1 MPPLLV
7 RNYDF
12 HETETHAFIDVP
24 WPAPISAKA
33 ADIYA
38 NDVYVKVHAAPYFFE
53 LDLAHAVDDTASA
66 ATIANSIVSFALVK
80 KEPVSWGTAKYDAPS
95 AADVRQRRQDAEARY
110 LARQEEE
117 RKQRESEKWARH
129 RFLVKQ
135 QMEVE
140 RQDRER
146 VEGLKRQEKE
156 EAENSI
162 YEWAEETRHAA
173 RAPDHGDASTAPPS
187 TTDANTTAAA
197 PVEPAA
203 LSTTTTANDAEDDA
217 ESSDDDDPEIQAL
230 KAKYRAVQQR
240 QAQPVSILVPDADK
254 RPPPRPR
261 GELTVTFTPRQLPT
275 AARESHDAKWVA
287 EMEEAR
293 RRRGPRQ
300 DEADALEAKARD
312 LQRAGQTVAA
322 VDAFSAS
329 LAIAPGRHRYLFI
342 TTCLIGRS
350 ECYEQLAW
358 HRHVVDDVDAAV
370 ALLDDM
376 EKTHG
381 LENVYADVRAELA
394 ERRRVAMAAIDHELQ
409 AEREKLTM
417 GGADRLKPREEGSDR
432 QGTAE
437 GGRGADRVEE
447 EQVLD
452 TAATA
457 ADEVGDVPVALSS

>member
-38 NDVYVKVHAAPYFFE
+38 NDVYVKVHVAPYFFE
-53 LDLAHAVDDTASA
+53 LDLAHAVDDAASA

-80 KEPVSWGTAKYDAPS
+80 KEPATWSTPKYDAPS

-117 RKQRESEKWARH
+117 RKQRESDKWARH

-146 VEGLKRQEKE
+146 VQGLKRQEKE

-162 YEWAEETRHAA
+162 YEWAEETRHPASAPGRDDKYTMPRPGADGEASPAA
-173 RAPDHGDASTAPPS
+173 PSRPAPISTAS
-187 TTDANTTAAA
+187 
-197 PVEPAA
+197 
-203 LSTTTTANDAEDDA
+203 SGAEDDT

-254 RPPPRPR
+254 RPPPRQR

-329 LAIAPGRHRYLFI
+329 LAIAPGRHR
-342 TTCLIGRS
+342 CLIGRS
-350 ECYEQLAW
+350 ECYAQLAW

-381 LENVYADVRAELA
+381 LENVYADVRKELT
-394 ERRRVAMAAIDHELQ
+394 ERRRVAKAAIDLEQQ
-409 AEREKLTM
+409 AEREK
-417 GGADRLKPREEGSDR
+417 ASDRLRQREEGGKFTDS
-432 QGTAE
+432 
-437 GGRGADRVEE
+437 GRGAGLMEE
-447 EQVLD
+447 GAVD
-452 TAATA
+452 TAAA
-457 ADEVGDVPVALSS
+457 AAGDVGDVPVALPS

>member
-1 MPPLLV
+1 MPPLLM

-12 HETETHAFIDVP
+12 HETDTHAFID
-24 WPAPISAKA
+24 A

-38 NDVYVKVHAAPYFFE
+38 NDVYVKAHAALYFFE

-66 ATIANSIVSFALVK
+66 AAIANSIVSFALVK
-80 KEPVSWGTAKYDAPS
+80 KEPATWGTAKYDPPS
-95 AADVRQRRQDAEARY
+95 AADVRQRRQDAETRY

-129 RFLVKQ
+129 RFLVRQ

-162 YEWAEETRHAA
+162 YEWAEETRHPA
-173 RAPDHGDASTAPPS
+173 RAPDHGDVYSAPTS
-187 TTDANTTAAA
+187 TTDADTAAA
-197 PVEPAA
+197 ASASSAA
-203 LSTTTTANDAEDDA
+203 LSTSNNNDVEDDA

-240 QAQPVSILVPDADK
+240 QAQPVRVLVPDADK

-275 AARESHDAKWVA
+275 AAREAHDAKWVA

-293 RRRGPRQ
+293 RRCGPRQ

-312 LQRAGQTVAA
+312 LQRVGQMVAA
-322 VDAFSAS
+322 LDAFSAS
-329 LAIAPGRHRYLFI
+329 LTIAPSRHR
-342 TTCLIGRS
+342 CLIGRS

-358 HRHVVDDVDAAV
+358 HRHVVDDVDAAA

-381 LENVYADVRAELA
+381 LENVYEDVRKELA
-394 ERRRVAMAAIDHELQ
+394 ERRRVAMAAIDREMQ
-409 AEREKLTM
+409 VEREKQVLK
-417 GGADRLKPREEGSDR
+417 GADSLKPRGEEDSDPLC
-432 QGTAE
+432 TAE
-437 GGRGADRVEE
+437 SGKSADHVGEE
-447 EQVLD
+447 ALLD

-457 ADEVGDVPVALSS
+457 EVEVGGVPVALSS

>member
-1 MPPLLV
+1 MMSTSRCTQHLTYSSSISRTPSTTKRRPQRL
-7 RNYDF
+7 
-12 HETETHAFIDVP
+12 
-24 WPAPISAKA
+24 PIRLCHLRSSRKSPRHGAR
-33 ADIYA
+33 
-38 NDVYVKVHAAPYFFE
+38 P
-53 LDLAHAVDDTASA
+53 
-66 ATIANSIVSFALVK
+66 
-80 KEPVSWGTAKYDAPS
+80 KYDAPS

-110 LARQEEE
+110 LARQGEE
-117 RKQRESEKWARH
+117 RKQRESDKWARH

-156 EAENSI
+156 EAEDSI
-162 YEWAEETRHAA
+162 YEWAEETRHPA
-173 RAPDHGDASTAPPS
+173 RAPDQGDAPTTSPPG
-187 TTDANTTAAA
+187 TDADASPAA
-197 PVEPAA
+197 PLHPAA
-203 LSTTTTANDAEDDA
+203 LSTAITNDAEDDA

-312 LQRAGQTVAA
+312 LLRAGQTVAA

-329 LAIAPGRHRYLFI
+329 LAIAPGRHR
-342 TTCLIGRS
+342 CLIGRS

-381 LENVYADVRAELA
+381 LENVYTDVRAELA
-394 ERRRVAMAAIDHELQ
+394 ERRRLAKAAIDRELQ
-409 AEREKLTM
+409 AEREK
-417 GGADRLKPREEGSDR
+417 
-432 QGTAE
+432 QGMESA
-437 GGRGADRVEE
+437 GRVEE
-447 EQVLD
+447 RVLD
-452 TAATA
+452 TAVTA

>member
-38 NDVYVKVHAAPYFFE
+38 NDVYVKVHAVPYFFE

-80 KEPVSWGTAKYDAPS
+80 KEPASWGAAKYDAPS

-156 EAENSI
+156 EA
-162 YEWAEETRHAA
+162 
-173 RAPDHGDASTAPPS
+173 
-187 TTDANTTAAA
+187 
-197 PVEPAA
+197 EPAA

-300 DEADALEAKARD
+300 DEADALETKARD

-329 LAIAPGRHRYLFI
+329 LAIAPGRHRYHFT